1 MIFPRPTVTFL
12 PRTQNLVDAPGG
24 KRLKESLGIRRTLGL
39 LVYYGIAQFIP
50 KRWFLARPGIV
61 LRAWLAKRIFAEC
74 GWGLD
79 LGPRVYIGNG
89 AKIHVGNRSA
99 INAWSR
105 IEAADDIYIGDHVN
119 IGPQVIIYTSD
130 HNFRRRELLIQ
141 QQGFSFAPVR
151 IGNDVYIGGR
161 AVIQKGVTVHDGAVI
176 GTAAMVTRDVPPYT
190 IVAGV
195 PARPIGTRE

>member
-1 MIFPRPTVTFL
+1 VSE
-12 PRTQNLVDAPGG
+12 
-24 KRLKESLGIRRTLGL
+24 RLGARRTVCL
-39 LVYYGIAQFIP
+39 LLYYGIAQYVP
-50 KRWFLARPGIV
+50 KRWFLARPGIR

-74 GWGLD
+74 GGGLD

-89 AKIHVGNRSA
+89 SKIHVGTRSA

-105 IEAADDIYIGDHVN
+105 IEAADHLYIGDNVD

-130 HNFRRRELLIQ
+130 HEFHRRDRLIQ

-151 IGNDVYIGGR
+151 IGNDVYIGAR
-161 AVIQKGVTVHDGAVI
+161 VIVQKGVTIHDGAVV
-176 GTAAMVTRDVPPYT
+176 GSAAVVTRDVPPYT

-195 PARPIGTRE
+195 PARAIGQRG